1 MMKEINARGKAHDRI
16 IVGISGASG
25 AVYGIRML
33 ETLKQLGIET
43 HLIVS
48 ESAMMTM
55 KLETAIELRELK
67 SLATV
72 VHSNRNVAACVSS
85 GSFMTSGMVI
95 APCSIRTMS
104 DIAYGSTSNLLTRA
118 ADVVLKERR
127 RLVLMVRETPLHLGH
142 LRTMTLLAEIGAII
156 MPPVPAFY
164 IRPKTIDD
172 LVDHTVGRA
181 LDALGIE
188 TALAKRWRGGR
199 VESEEDQFD

>member
-16 IVGISGASG
+16 IVGISGAYG